1 MQKKKIMIKNIVG
14 ASVTAENFFGRE
26 KELRSGLQKLQNG
39 NSLMLSAPRRVG
51 KTSFAKRIIDLLEPD
66 GWIGVFINMES
77 LKTEEGLYTELSR
90 KLYEKEATLP
100 RLKHGAKNAIRHLS
114 ISFKDISIHI
124 DNRDL
129 RQSLRNDIMKVLND
143 KDNPLKLLFV
153 FDELAVFL
161 HNITEAGEKP
171 EKAKDF
177 LNLLRSIRQEC
188 QGQALW
194 IFCSS
199 ISIENYL
206 MSHNLSASM
215 NDVLEF
221 PLGEM
226 PENEAL
232 GLIEGLAEGAQ
243 ITISKPTQKHILKRL
258 GLALPYSIQGIFSAI
273 IDFIDGR
280 KQATI
285 KDVDAAYDQLLMNSP
300 HLNTWYE
307 RLNEYDEQKTEL
319 KQVLRHIS
327 QQVGPVSA
335 DNLFNVVFVSHEEQD
350 RERLN
355 MLLRI
360 LTHDGYIMPDSEGK
374 YSFRMNLLKDYWK
387 LNNL

>member
-1 MQKKKIMIKNIVG
+1 MKYMIKNIVG
-14 ASVTAENFFGRE
+14 ASVTANDFYGRE
-26 KELRSGLQKLQNG
+26 KELKNGLLKLKNG

-51 KTSFAKRIIDLLEPD
+51 KTSFAKKIIELLEQE
-66 GWIGVFINMES
+66 GWIGIFINMES
-77 LKTEEGLYTELSR
+77 LKTEEGLYQELSQ
-90 KLYEKEATLP
+90 KLYDKKDKLP
-100 RLKHGAKNAIRHLS
+100 RFKHKIKRAIDQLS
-114 ISFKDISIHI
+114 LSFKDISIAV
-124 DNRDL
+124 DSDR
-129 RQSLRNDIMKVLND
+129 RQSLRKDIMKVLND

-161 HNITEAGEKP
+161 HNITEKGNQP

-206 MSHNLSASM
+206 MSHSLSASM
-215 NDVLEF
+215 NDVMEF

-226 PENEAL
+226 PPQEAF
-232 GLIEGLAEGAQ
+232 GLLEGLAEGAQ
-243 ITISKPTQKHILKRL
+243 ITIPRPVQKHILDKL
-258 GLALPYSIQGIFSAI
+258 GLALPYSIQGIFSTI

-280 KQATI
+280 KRVNI
-285 KDVDAAYDQLLMNSP
+285 NDVDSAYDLLLKNSP
-300 HLNTWYE
+300 HLNTWHE
-307 RLNEYDEQKTEL
+307 RLDEYTELKTEL
-319 KQVLRHIS
+319 KKILRYLS
-327 QQVGPVSA
+327 QQTEPVSA
-335 DNLFNVVFVSHEEQD
+335 DQIFDITFIEHEESD

-360 LTHDGYIMPDSEGK
+360 LTHDGYIMPNAEGK
-374 YSFRMNLLKDYWK
+374 YAFRMNLLKDYWK
-387 LNNL
+387 YYNL

>member
-1 MQKKKIMIKNIVG
+1 MIKNIVG
-14 ASVTAENFFGRE
+14 ASVTADDFYGRE
-26 KELRSGLQKLQNG
+26 KELKNGLLKLKNG

-51 KTSFAKRIIDLLEPD
+51 KTSFAKKIIELLEKE

-77 LKTEEGLYTELSR
+77 LKTEEGLYKELSQ
-90 KLYEKEATLP
+90 KLYDKKETLP
-100 RLKHGAKNAIRHLS
+100 RLKIGVKRAIEQLS
-114 ISFKDISIHI
+114 VSFKDVSIKIHGE
-124 DNRDL
+124 DV
-129 RQSLRNDIMKVLND
+129 RQSLRKDILKVLND
-143 KDNPLKLLFV
+143 RDNPLKLLFV

-161 HNITEAGEKP
+161 HNITEKGNQP

-215 NDVLEF
+215 NDVMEF

-226 PENEAL
+226 PQKEAL
-232 GLIEGLAEGAQ
+232 GLLDGLAEGAQ
-243 ITISKPTQKHILKRL
+243 INIPKPAQKHILDKL
-258 GLALPYSIQGIFSAI
+258 GLALPYSIQGIFSTI
-273 IDFIDGR
+273 IDYIDGR
-280 KQATI
+280 KRVNI
-285 KDVDAAYDQLLMNSP
+285 NDVDAAYDLLLKNSP
-300 HLNTWYE
+300 HLNTWHE
-307 RLNEYDEQKTEL
+307 RLDEYTEQKTEL
-319 KQVLRHIS
+319 KMILRYLS
-327 QQVGPVSA
+327 RQAVATSA
-335 DNLFNVVFVSHEEQD
+335 DQLFDNVFTEHEESD

-360 LTHDGYIMPDSEGK
+360 LTHDGYIMPDRNGK
-374 YSFRMNLLKDYWK
+374 FAFRMDLLKDYWK
-387 LNNL
+387 YYNL